1 MMDVDDQLEAG
12 TFTSELK
19 RLVGEQPPKEEE
31 DDEEVVMNG
40 KNCTLVDDGSQSRII
55 SPFTHQNQ
63 WNNCIN
69 RLYDYTL

>member
-31 DDEEVVMNG
+31 DDEEVVVGRHHCMNDL
-40 KNCTLVDDGSQSRII
+40 N
-55 SPFTHQNQ
+55 
-63 WNNCIN
+63 
-69 RLYDYTL
+69 